1 MLQIQFE
8 KQKILN
14 VHLAYVELGLLPTY
28 TTGYLP
34 NTKVRYCEIRS
45 LLRHIQVVVRIL
57 NQNKFPL

>member
-28 TTGYLP
+28 TTGYSQKI
-34 NTKVRYCEIRS
+34 KVRYCEIRS